1 MQEAAQPVDG
11 EPAREDPPGA
21 APAGDRAALACL
33 LRRAAWIGQGEPGE
47 PAVSFTSLFLA
58 FLVGRD
64 ELSGWVQDKAS
75 WIGPRLED
83 VLRRWSPAAA
93 VGREPVHVVTARQ
106 RSDEELAGQPVTM
119 APSVD
124 RLLEAA
130 RGLLRRTG
138 RGGELDV
145 RHVFAAYLYAPDRDA
160 GELAAWKLDREAWA
174 TRFRCH
180 AAGAWPDEAAGWREI
195 HDEVFPRPFSAEI
208 AAAQRWAS
216 ALAGRR
222 SPPVDRLDAW
232 LLLAGML
239 WDGLQG
245 SEDTATTTHLVHHL
259 GGPGAIK
266 GLVGADQLSDELAAT
281 AALPFASELGSIF
294 DRARIFAAAMSMS
307 TEGRAPELHIRHV
320 LAALLIERGPLPA
333 FDLLRRAGRT
343 AGGVL
348 AQLVT
353 RVCEIEGCD
362 PARMRAV
369 LEELREAVIVCY
381 DNDDASG
388 EDRLAIGNDVRAL
401 AAVLASTQITPPL
414 SVGLFGDWG
423 SGKSFFMAKL
433 RERVEQLAVA
443 ASARRNRESW
453 FCGQKGRVLQIE
465 FNAWHYTD
473 SDLWSSLAAN
483 VFDRL
488 SREFKAEFARAC
500 VAELDSLQE
509 RQDELWAEQRA
520 LDARAG
526 ALDQELARMRQ
537 VRATRKLELAD
548 YVAGLRTE
556 VAREVAA
563 SPRVAEIA
571 RWLRIDVRDG
581 RVDLERLRHD
591 LETFEGRMRRWW
603 QTLRAPARLATAV
616 LCLAV
621 PAAVAGAIWYLED
634 APWASVATVGSV
646 LSMLALLRQRA
657 GRVLGPAARLIDGA
671 IDDVGHIEA
680 AARARQSAEEQRVEI
695 ERDQVSARV
704 AMLERQ
710 HLELARR
717 RAELDAQLASLG
729 DADSL
734 KDFVL
739 RRAASD
745 DYRKRLGVVS
755 AVHKDFQQ
763 LARFLAPGH
772 EGPDVE
778 RIILYIDDLDRC
790 PPPRVVEVL
799 QAVHVMLSL
808 PLFVVVV
815 GVDSRW
821 LLDSLAAY
829 YRQQFPAEVVPVDK
843 LKPQQYLEKIFQ
855 ISLTLMPMTQE
866 TYGTLVGSML
876 EPHTDGSGGGDGSGA
891 RRIEGSGPAERAD
904 APASPRRTGR
914 DAEAR
919 VDLTPRS
926 MWIEPAEL
934 EHLKQLRDLIASPRA
949 AKRFINLYRM
959 IRAMLDDEGL
969 DRLITG
975 GYRLTQVCLAVVIGS
990 PTLGAELFEAI
1001 LSGRITSRGEL
1012 VDWCAERSTKVEGT
1026 RDRLT
1031 LRHVA
1036 RREAYFT
1043 DWELVCD
1050 AVRRVARFSF
1060 ETGNVLR
1067 HYSHYS

>member
-11 EPAREDPPGA
+11 EPARGDPPGTA
-21 APAGDRAALACL
+21 AAGHSAALACL
-33 LRRAAWIGQGEPGE
+33 LRRAAWIGQGAPDE

-58 FLVGRD
+58 FLVGPD

-83 VLRRWSPAAA
+83 VLRRWSTADA

-106 RSDEELAGQPVTM
+106 RSDEDLAGQAVTVAAPVE
-119 APSVD
+119 
-124 RLLEAA
+124 RLLDAA
-130 RGLLRRTG
+130 RGLLGRTG
-138 RGGELDV
+138 GGELDV
-145 RHVFAAYLYAPDRDA
+145 RHVFAGYLYAPEHDA
-160 GELAAWKLDREAWA
+160 DELAAWKLDREAWA

-180 AAGAWPDEAAGWREI
+180 AARSWPGEAAGWRGI

-216 ALAGRR
+216 ALAGHR

-245 SEDTATTTHLVHHL
+245 SEDTATTTHLVQHL

-266 GLVGADQLSDELAAT
+266 GLVGADPLSDEIAAT
-281 AALPFASELGSIF
+281 AALPFASELGPIF
-294 DRARIFAAAMSMS
+294 DRARVFAAAMA
-307 TEGRAPELHIRHV
+307 TEGRAPELHVRHV
-320 LAALLIERGPLPA
+320 LAALLIEPGPLPA

-369 LEELREAVIVCY
+369 LEELREAVVVCY
-381 DNDDASG
+381 DNDQATG

-401 AAVLASTQITPPL
+401 AAVLTSTQITPPL

-423 SGKSFFMAKL
+423 SGKSFFMCKL
-433 RERVEQLAVA
+433 RERVEQLARA

-488 SREFKAEFARAC
+488 SREFRTEFARAC

-509 RQDELWAEQRA
+509 RQDELQAEQRV

-548 YVAGLRTE
+548 YVAGLRAE

-563 SPRVAEIA
+563 SPRVAQIC

-591 LETFEGRMRRWW
+591 LATFEGRMQRWW
-603 QTLRAPARLATAV
+603 QTLRAPARLATAL

-621 PAAVAGAIWYLED
+621 PAAVAGTIWYLEG

-646 LSMLALLRQRA
+646 LSMLALLWRRA
-657 GRVLGPAARLIDGA
+657 GRVLGPAAELIGGA
-671 IDDVGHIEA
+671 IDDVEHIEA

-704 AMLERQ
+704 AMLERE

-772 EGPDVE
+772 QGPDVE

-855 ISLTLMPMTQE
+855 ISLTLMPMTHE
-866 TYGTLVGSML
+866 TYGTLVGSIV
-876 EPHTDGSGGGDGSGA
+876 EGHPDGSGGGGGPGA
-891 RRIEGSGPAERAD
+891 PRLESSGPEAAGAD
-904 APASPRRTGR
+904 AAASPRPVRE
-914 DAEAR
+914 AEAR

-934 EHLKQLRDLIASPRA
+934 DHLKQLRDLIASPRA

-975 GYRLTQVCLAVVIGS
+975 GYRLTQVCLGVVIGS
-990 PTLGAELFEAI
+990 PTLGADLFEAI

-1012 VDWCAERSTKVEGT
+1012 VDWCAERSSKVEGM

-1043 DWELVCD
+1043 NWDVVCD
-1050 AVRRVARFSF
+1050 TVRQVARFSF

-1067 HYSHYS
+1067 HHS